1 MKWRLREGQ
10 GEAIYEI
17 GVEDNGVLTGL
28 AEYEMTV
35 SLQTLQQMA
44 YKLGATTTILRER
57 LVDGDNGSGRK
68 VAEVLVRKV
77 SNFANFDKYLNIIQI
92 CLFYCLGSPLPSSFT
107 HRHFCYV

>member
-28 AEYEMTV
+28 AECEMTA

-44 YKLGATTTILRER
+44 YKLGATTTVLRER
-57 LVDGDNGSGRK
+57 LVDSDNGNSRK

-77 SNFANFDKYLNIIQI
+77 SGMINI
-92 CLFYCLGSPLPSSFT
+92 LFVETKLSIFLVCCT
-107 HRHFCYV
+107 

>member
-28 AEYEMTV
+28 AECEMTA

-44 YKLGATTTILRER
+44 YKLGATTTVLRER
-57 LVDGDNGSGRK
+57 LVDSDNGNSRK

-77 SNFANFDKYLNIIQI
+77 SGMLHINIFQNFII
-92 CLFYCLGSPLPSSFT
+92 
-107 HRHFCYV
+107 

>member
-28 AEYEMTV
+28 AEYEMTA

-44 YKLGATTTILRER
+44 YKLGATTTVLRER
-57 LVDGDNGSGRK
+57 LVDNDNGNGRK
-68 VAEVLVRKV
+68 VAEVLLRKV
-77 SNFANFDKYLNIIQI
+77 NRLCSYYTN
-92 CLFYCLGSPLPSSFT
+92 
-107 HRHFCYV
+107 

>member
-28 AEYEMTV
+28 AEYEMTA

-44 YKLGATTTILRER
+44 YKLGATTTVLRER

-77 SNFANFDKYLNIIQI
+77 RNLINIIFLDLERK
-92 CLFYCLGSPLPSSFT
+92 CGLYSCESS
-107 HRHFCYV
+107 RCSVQC

>member
-28 AEYEMTV
+28 TECEMTA

-44 YKLGATTTILRER
+44 YKLGATTTVLRER
-57 LVDGDNGSGRK
+57 LVDSDNGNSRK

-77 SNFANFDKYLNIIQI
+77 SGMIN
-92 CLFYCLGSPLPSSFT
+92 CL
-107 HRHFCYV
+107 

>member
-28 AEYEMTV
+28 AECEMTA

-44 YKLGATTTILRER
+44 YKLGATTTVLRER
-57 LVDGDNGSGRK
+57 LVDSDNGNSRK

-77 SNFANFDKYLNIIQI
+77 SGMINKFVCKN
-92 CLFYCLGSPLPSSFT
+92 
-107 HRHFCYV
+107 

>member
-28 AEYEMTV
+28 TEYEMTV

-57 LVDGDNGSGRK
+57 LVDGDNGNGRK

-77 SNFANFDKYLNIIQI
+77 SDFMSFEKCISFIKI
-92 CLFYCLGSPLPSSFT
+92 CLF
-107 HRHFCYV
+107 

>member
-17 GVEDNGVLTGL
+17 GVEDSGVLTGL
-28 AEYEMTV
+28 AECEMTA

-44 YKLGATTTILRER
+44 YKLGATTTVLRER
-57 LVDGDNGSGRK
+57 LIDSDGGSSRK

-77 SNFANFDKYLNIIQI
+77 SGKINT
-92 CLFYCLGSPLPSSFT
+92 SFIET
-107 HRHFCYV
+107 L